1 MKNVVLVGFMGTG
14 KTTVGAAL
22 SKELGIVQKDLDEV
36 IVAKEGCSIPTLFA
50 ERGEAYFRDAESRYL
65 NELLDE
71 GEHILTTGGGVV
83 LRPQNVASMLRKGIV
98 VALSASEEEL
108 IKRLENDTGRPL
120 LAGGVAERV
129 RTLLQQRAGAYDFAP
144 IQIETTG
151 KSLQA
156 IVAEITNHLT
166 ETEEFG
172 KH

>member
-22 SKELGIVQKDLDEV
+22 SEALGIVQKDLDEV

-50 ERGEAYFRDAESRYL
+50 QRGEAYFRDAESKYL
-65 NELLDE
+65 DELLDE
-71 GEHILTTGGGVV
+71 GPQILTTGGGVV
-83 LRPQNVASMLRKGIV
+83 LRPQNVEIMLRKGTV
-98 VALSASEEEL
+98 VALSASEAEL

-129 RTLLQQRAGAYDFAP
+129 HTLLQERAGAYDFAP
-144 IQIETTG
+144 IQIDTTG

-156 IVAEITNHLT
+156 IVAEISNHLT
-166 ETEEFG
+166 EAEDIGED
-172 KH
+172 